1 MSPIHHSI
9 KKVVRKSKV
18 YVAHPIIQSLYGKEF
33 TKKTKIAGLD
43 AINPLRGKTEYEIA
57 RMRERGDELP
67 MKLCEDIVRLDFKK
81 IDESDAL
88 VALLFPGGGGM
99 WIEIHY
105 AWLTKK
111 PVFILNKLGGV
122 THPFIKVMATKLF
135 DHEAGL
141 LKYLVKWNKWRNT
154 KGAKF
159 PD

>member
-1 MSPIHHSI
+1 MTVNRLP
-9 KKVVRKSKV
+9 KKASRKSKI

-33 TKKTKIAGLD
+33 TKKAKLAGLD
-43 AINPLRGKTEYEIA
+43 AINPLRGKKEYEIA

-81 IDESDAL
+81 LDESHGL

-122 THPFIKVMATKLF
+122 THPFIKVMATKIF
-135 DHEAGL
+135 TKESEMIAY
-141 LKYLVKWNKWRNT
+141 LKKWNK
-154 KGAKF
+154 
-159 PD
+159 